1 MEQAQRLVYANED
14 AVPDLCYSLS
24 CRPVMEVGWNVKLPV
39 NVCALH
45 RCCPTS
51 PAKQDGWGSV
61 LPPQNIWFSFTATGE
76 RKKKMNEEG
85 FLKASNCCRDKPW
98 SGSKQTAV
106 LFNASCS
113 SVDGLFDWRKL
124 AECDVVVF
132 PRCSLN
138 LECCSMSTA
147 DSFSQLFLASVSL
160 CFFFTASLLSSHGP
174 WLLNF
179 FR

>member
-1 MEQAQRLVYANED
+1 
-14 AVPDLCYSLS
+14 
-24 CRPVMEVGWNVKLPV
+24 
-39 NVCALH
+39 
-45 RCCPTS
+45 
-51 PAKQDGWGSV
+51 
-61 LPPQNIWFSFTATGE
+61 
-76 RKKKMNEEG
+76 MNEEG

-113 SVDGLFDWRKL
+113 LVDGLFDRRKL
-124 AECDVVVF
+124 AECVVVVF

-160 CFFFTASLLSSHGP
+160 WFFLLLAYWLVIGP
-174 WLLNF
+174 DF
-179 FR
+179 